1 MVSQPIR
8 TTLLG
13 PHHHCTTLSKSFGT
27 QVPAYHKFWD
37 SSWLIDIHFSL
48 SLSWTFCLPL
58 VPPHLH
64 LVFANTPSPPSP
76 LPLHLPCH
84 RYCSSIAAGTPR
96 THRTTLQQDSQGTN
110 CTNIVANLA
119 LILQWHNNINMN
131 YTLND
136 AKIDFSRLISH
147 FVQRA
152 RYTIYSHIHRKN
164 GFGATS
170 YKDITALAINIFYCT
185 FFLQIPSLWCRE
197 SWPKTHFV
205 QYDR

>member
-84 RYCSSIAAGTPR
+84 RYCSSIAAGTQR
-96 THRTTLQQDSQGTN
+96 THRTTLQQDSHGTN
-110 CTNIVANLA
+110 CRMLEKNCTNFTTENTNINF
-119 LILQWHNNINMN
+119 
-131 YTLND
+131 TLKLCWCY
-136 AKIDFSRLISH
+136 AKIDH
-147 FVQRA
+147 TEANVQDTQFVE
-152 RYTIYSHIHRKN
+152 YNNHRGKYVFTVTVFK
-164 GFGATS
+164 GT
-170 YKDITALAINIFYCT
+170 TT
-185 FFLQIPSLWCRE
+185 
-197 SWPKTHFV
+197 
-205 QYDR
+205 